1 MSLED
6 EDHREL
12 KPCYQEDTDSDVSN
26 DIFSERVSFTYK
38 LLTSYLQV
46 TYKLLTSYLQVTY
59 KLLTSYSQVTYK
71 LLTSYTFLR
80 CSSSEL

>member
-26 DIFSERVSFTYK
+26 DIFSERVGFITLFS
-38 LLTSYLQV
+38 V
-46 TYKLLTSYLQVTY
+46 TQ
-59 KLLTSYSQVTYK
+59 
-71 LLTSYTFLR
+71 
-80 CSSSEL
+80 